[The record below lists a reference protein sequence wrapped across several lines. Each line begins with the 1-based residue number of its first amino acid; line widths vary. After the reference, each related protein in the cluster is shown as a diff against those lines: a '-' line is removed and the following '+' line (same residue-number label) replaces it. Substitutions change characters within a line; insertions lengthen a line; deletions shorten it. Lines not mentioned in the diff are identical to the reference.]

1 MSLVIHRTKPP
12 IAHAF
17 VANSTEFR
25 FGTPCIARSLPAD
38 KPKYLSN
45 RELEF
50 RVGHAFLAE
59 DLFHRLAHRGCNST
73 RGVEALCAG
82 ESDRARYVLVRHAVN
97 QVHAQNG
104 IIMFAA
110 AIDKFSLHTRIR
122 LVHNR

>member
-25 FGTPCIARSLPAD
+25 FGTLCIARSLPAD

-45 RELEF
+45 RLLEF
-50 RVGHAFLAE
+50 RVRDAFLAE

-110 AIDKFSLHTRIR
+110 AIDKLGLHTRIR
-122 LVHNR
+122 LIHNR